1 MEFAVVVMARD
12 RSYWR
17 IAASHLLILPP
28 VLDAQGARSNGNAGV
43 SKWPT
48 VTLVYLA
55 FNRRDEIRE
64 SLQRMLFE
72 SDYDSELVDVIVVD
86 NASTDGTAEM
96 LREEFPQIQVIAR
109 DKNVGVSGWNEGL
122 AAATGD
128 YVLALDDDCYLPPDG
143 LRRAVAAAGEH
154 DADLVSFKVVSS
166 YEPDHV
172 FTDYYR
178 TGLFAFWGCAVLMR
192 RHVIEALGGY
202 DPQIFIW
209 ANELEF
215 LLRFFDKGF
224 CHLHLPEVVARHMK
238 RPGPP
243 GGPFFT
249 RAYRINSRHFAYIA
263 AKLFAPRDAAE
274 AFVAL
279 LARNVRDGMRLDR
292 SAITGLPYT
301 VRGFVNGLRHRAP
314 LRNREVSRF
323 YRRNFESFASPWWLS
338 RPLPELIR
346 ALPRELVQR
355 RKPEKVGRLD
365 QFFEER
371 GALYPAEKPETLR
384 F

>member
-1 MEFAVVVMARD
+1 MARD
-12 RSYWR
+12 RSYCR
-17 IAASHLLILPP
+17 IAASHLPILPP
-28 VLDAQGARSNGNAGV
+28 VLDAQGVSSGSDGGV
-43 SKWPT
+43 SEWPR

-72 SDYDSELVDVIVVD
+72 SDYESELVDVIVVD

-96 LREEFPQIQVIAR
+96 LREQFPQVKLIVR
-109 DKNVGVSGWNEGL
+109 DENVGVSGWNDGL
-122 AAATGD
+122 AAATGE
-128 YVLALDDDCYLPPDG
+128 YVLALDDDCYLPPHG
-143 LRRAVAAAGEH
+143 LRRAVEAAGEH

-172 FTDYYR
+172 FTEYYR

-192 RHVIEALGGY
+192 RRVVEALGGY

-215 LLRFFDKGF
+215 LLRFFDHGF
-224 CHLHLPEVVARHMK
+224 CHLHLPEVVAQHMK
-238 RPGPP
+238 APGPP

-249 RAYRINSRHFAYIA
+249 RAYCINSRHFAYIA
-263 AKLFAPRDAAE
+263 AKLFARRDAAE

-279 LARNVRDGMRLDR
+279 LARNIRDGMRLDR
-292 SAITGLPYT
+292 SAIRGVRYT
-301 VRGFVNGLRHRAP
+301 FAGFLHGLRHRAP

-338 RPLPELIR
+338 RPIPQLIR
-346 ALPRELVQR
+346 ALPRELIR
-355 RKPEKVGRLD
+355 GRKPKNVGRLD
-365 QFFEER
+365 EFFGER
-371 GALYPAEKPETLR
+371 NRFYPAERAETLR